1 MVFSPFHPHPLD
13 EGILSPSLQFQ
24 ATNPNILPVGLSGS
38 TVRLVKPRLG
48 WSFVSTPARCLKPR
62 VTCISKLIH
71 VVYCAAERSVCLLA
85 RPLKQGLKLRTP
97 EFLWHFW
104 GNLASALFIPSFVSP
119 DQCSTLTSASLV
131 GRSTSLLGS
140 SVWRAGCR
148 LRGKKKSVLLFAA
161 PGTAFYQKFIHWGL
175 AGSKI
180 TPWRVNLIFKV
191 A

>member
-71 VVYCAAERSVCLLA
+71 VVYCVAERSVCLLA

-148 LRGKKKSVLLFAA
+148 LRGKKKNQCCFLRLLELLFTRNSYIGGWQGARSH
-161 PGTAFYQKFIHWGL
+161 PGE
-175 AGSKI
+175 
-180 TPWRVNLIFKV
+180 
-191 A
+191 